1 MKQLRDFDTE
11 DFKRRYWQ
19 QQPGVFRQVMP
30 DLVEPLSPDELAG
43 LALEP
48 GVDSRVIW
56 CERGRWQLEHGPFD
70 NYAKLG
76 DSHWTLLVQ
85 AVNEHYPPARHLL
98 RHFEW
103 LPDWRIDD
111 LMVSFATP
119 KGGVGPHVDQY
130 DVFIIQGS
138 GRRQW
143 QIGQPGG
150 LETITPHPE
159 LKQVK
164 GFTPIIDVVLEPG
177 DMIYIP
183 AGFPHEGV
191 SIEASVNYS
200 VGFRAPSQAELLSAL
215 ADKALDE
222 DLLTTRFKDTSG
234 SLAAQANQPSWYLPA
249 SAVTA
254 FKDLV
259 TSAVANEALMQRLC
273 AVYLSQNPRP
283 PLQFWPEQSITSEQ
297 LLAWLSTN
305 PQYLTAPGLRWLTVH
320 EKSANT
326 AEVELAL
333 YVQGQRFL
341 ADSDTEQLLALFK
354 AHESLNSN
362 FIAARV
368 KASAAA
374 SALVLWLVNEG
385 YLVPEYNEEDYQD
398 EREEES

>member
-1 MKQLRDFDTE
+1 MTSLRDFDPA

-19 QQPGVFRQVMP
+19 QQPGVFRQVLP
-30 DLVEPLSPDELAG
+30 HLVEPLSPDELAG

-70 NYAKLG
+70 DYAKLG

-85 AVNEHYPPARHLL
+85 AVNEHYPPARELL

-111 LMVSFATP
+111 LMMSFATP

-143 QIGQPGG
+143 QIGEPGG

-191 SIEASVNYS
+191 SIDPSINYS
-200 VGFRAPSQAELLSAL
+200 VGFRAPSQAEILSAL

-222 DLLTTRFKDTSG
+222 DLLSKRFRDTTS
-234 SLAAQANQPSWYLPA
+234 SLSDQEQQQSWHLPA

-254 FKDLV
+254 FKNML
-259 TSAVANEALMQRLC
+259 TEAVADDELIHRLC
-273 AVYLSQNPRP
+273 ATYLSQNPRP
-283 PLQFWPEQSITSEQ
+283 PLQFWPEETVNETQ
-297 LLAWLSTN
+297 LFALLD
-305 PQYLTAPGLRWLTVH
+305 QHEHFLTAPGLRWLT
-320 EKSANT
+320 T
-326 AEVELAL
+326 QEVKTNNEIAL
-333 YVQGQRFL
+333 YVQGQRFI
-341 ADSDTEQLLALFK
+341 ADAETELLLAAFK
-354 AHESLNSN
+354 AEEALAGS
-362 FIAARV
+362 FIKAHT
-368 KASAAA
+368 KASALTLK
-374 SALVLWLVNEG
+374 LVLWLVNEG
-385 YLVPEYNEEDYQD
+385 YLVPGDDLED
-398 EREEES
+398 EEEA

>member
-1 MKQLRDFDTE
+1 MTSLRDFDPA

-19 QQPGVFRQVMP
+19 QQPGVFRQVLP
-30 DLVEPLSPDELAG
+30 HLVEPLSPDELAG

-70 NYAKLG
+70 DYAKLG

-85 AVNEHYPPARHLL
+85 AVNEHYPPARELL

-111 LMVSFATP
+111 LMMSFATP

-143 QIGQPGG
+143 QIGEPGG

-191 SIEASVNYS
+191 SIDPSINYS
-200 VGFRAPSQAELLSAL
+200 VGFRAPSQAEILSAL

-222 DLLTTRFKDTSG
+222 DLLSKRFRDTAS
-234 SLAAQANQPSWYLPA
+234 SLSDQEQQQSWHLPA

-254 FKDLV
+254 FKNML
-259 TSAVANEALMQRLC
+259 TEAVADDELIHRLC
-273 AVYLSQNPRP
+273 ATYLSQNPRP
-283 PLQFWPEQSITSEQ
+283 PLQFWPEETINETQLFELLEQ
-297 LLAWLSTN
+297 HEHF
-305 PQYLTAPGLRWLTVH
+305 LTAPGLRWLT
-320 EKSANT
+320 T
-326 AEVELAL
+326 QEVKTNNEIAL
-333 YVQGQRFL
+333 YVQGQRFI
-341 ADSDTEQLLALFK
+341 ADAETELLLAAFK
-354 AHESLNSN
+354 AEEALAGS
-362 FIAARV
+362 FIKAHT
-368 KASAAA
+368 KASALTLK
-374 SALVLWLVNEG
+374 LVLWLVNEG
-385 YLVPEYNEEDYQD
+385 YLVPDDDLED
-398 EREEES
+398 EEEA